1 MATTGLGTDYA
12 TGDVI
17 LKQGDVTSNL
27 HVIQQGKV
35 EIVHDRDGKEVRLTT
50 LGQADFFGEIPF
62 FERVKEPGLVR
73 GTVRALEPTRV
84 LTVDRKTIVRRIH
97 EDPSLAYKI
106 METMSRR
113 VRELETE
120 MVRLL
125 TSDAAD

>member
-1 MATTGLGTDYA
+1 MANTGLGTDYT

-17 LKQGDVTSNL
+17 LKQGDVTGDL

-35 EIVHDRDGKEVRLTT
+35 EIVHDRDGTEVRLTT
-50 LGQADFFGEIPF
+50 LGPTDFFGEIPF
-62 FERVKEPGLVR
+62 FERVKEPGVAR
-73 GTVRALEPTRV
+73 GTVRALESTRV

-125 TSDAAD
+125 TDPGGD